1 MSPGKFHI
9 NDMNKDK
16 TRKKTGKD
24 VKKMPGRKQK
34 HRYRESSSE
43 QSKRAKLPDKI
54 LTIAGAIIC
63 AILIPLLIANCILLA
78 KSHMNENQIPNL
90 AGMTPLMIL
99 TDSMFPEIEAGD
111 MVICQTTNP
120 DKIKKGDVIA
130 YYDPAGSGKS
140 VVTHRVEE
148 VVKTKKDG
156 ISWITK
162 GDANNVSD
170 SEPVPEANLVG
181 IYQYRLKGLGN
192 VAMFMQTTKGLLI
205 CVVAPLLIW
214 IVYDG
219 IRRQLE
225 ERKKKSPAMIETIGW
240 EN

>member
-1 MSPGKFHI
+1 MPGK
-9 NDMNKDK
+9 K
-16 TRKKTGKD
+16 R
-24 VKKMPGRKQK
+24 K
-34 HRYRESSSE
+34 HRCRGASSGKN
-43 QSKRAKLPDKI
+43 KRMKLPNRI

-90 AGMTPLMIL
+90 AGMTPLIIL
-99 TDSMFPEIEAGD
+99 TDSMFPEIESGD
-111 MVICQTTNP
+111 MVICQTTTP
-120 DKIKKGDVIA
+120 DKIQKGDVIA

-148 VVKTKKDG
+148 VIKTKKGG

-162 GDANNVSD
+162 GDANNTSD
-170 SEPVPEANLVG
+170 PEAVPETNLVG
-181 IYQYRLKGLGN
+181 VYQYRLKGLGKA
-192 VAMFMQTTKGLLI
+192 AMFMQTTKGLLL

-219 IRRQLE
+219 MRRHLE
-225 ERKKKSPAMIETIGW
+225 EQKKAKPEVVEAI
-240 EN
+240 

>member
-1 MSPGKFHI
+1 MPGK
-9 NDMNKDK
+9 K
-16 TRKKTGKD
+16 R
-24 VKKMPGRKQK
+24 K
-34 HRYRESSSE
+34 HRYREPMSE
-43 QSKRAKLPDKI
+43 RSKQAKLPDRI
-54 LTIAGAIIC
+54 LTITGAIIC

-120 DKIKKGDVIA
+120 GKIQKGDVIA
-130 YYDPAGSGKS
+130 YYDPAGTEKS

-148 VVKTKKDG
+148 IVKTKKDG

-162 GDANNVSD
+162 GDANNISD

-225 ERKKKSPAMIETIGW
+225 ERKKKSPAMIEAI
-240 EN
+240 

>member
-120 DKIKKGDVIA
+120 DKIQKGDVIA

-162 GDANNVSD
+162 GDANNISD